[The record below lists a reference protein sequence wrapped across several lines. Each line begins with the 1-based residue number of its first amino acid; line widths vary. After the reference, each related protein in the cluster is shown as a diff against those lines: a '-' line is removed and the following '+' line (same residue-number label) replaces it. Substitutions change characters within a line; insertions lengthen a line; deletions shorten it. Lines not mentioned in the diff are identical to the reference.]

1 MTKQQQEGYN
11 SKLMGGE
18 KGGSHLKSFSRS
30 KQLSELVFL
39 RDEVRARVL
48 QAEFASEPASKPEGR
63 VVGPEGDPSLQG
75 KGARP

>member
-18 KGGSHLKSFSRS
+18 KGGSLLKSFSRS
-30 KQLSELVFL
+30 KHLSEQVFL
-39 RDEVRARVL
+39 RDQRRARVL

-63 VVGPEGDPSLQG
+63 SGW
-75 KGARP
+75 